1 MSVDENVNRKI
12 RDLRKKIC
20 IRENIRFFKLL
31 KNTDIMALA
40 TEPFPNSADE
50 VRDRIEDLDT
60 ISDYW
65 NEFLQELSEIFGIE
79 YQSDDSGIF
88 NYNLPDI
95 EFTQIEEEVSIS
107 SEGSPEFLDNNDE
120 NYVNENFNVI
130 YDDVSVD
137 EYIFEPIEQIYD
149 GDIYKDTRR
158 SRYLNISSS
167 IFFMKIWW
175 KLYKE
180 KKFFSE
186 ISSKYP
192 LTKQQKVAVLSNE
205 NRNLV
210 VAGAGTGK
218 THLMIAKANYL
229 LQKRKLNE
237 NDILLLAF
245 NNDAAA
251 QLRDRGK
258 ESIGVSLNAFTFHAY
273 GKNLSKDLDVSLN
286 PDEEDRDVKK
296 PKWIQELIDS
306 LPANHPITKKIIYY
320 FYEYLIPP
328 PSPKMDYKSI
338 NEYQNYIKNI
348 QKRTLSGDKVKSYG
362 ELLIANF
369 LTVHGVDFEYEA
381 KFNSQSISY
390 TYRPDFTVYKDG
402 RRDKPII
409 IEFFGID
416 KDGNVKPGVLPER
429 YKNLTQKKLELHN
442 NEGSDFISL
451 YYYEQQEGILLKNL
465 QKELS
470 KRGVRLDRLPD
481 EILLDK
487 FNKSQYFTLFAQ
499 LSSEFLSQ
507 YKSNQHNIKD
517 LIRKAD
523 GDERT
528 LAFLEIFNWIKDN
541 YAKYLEENN
550 LRDFADM
557 INDGTKALIEK
568 NVKTSWKWIIV
579 DEFQDI
585 SAGRLRFIQ
594 ALLQQNPEAKL
605 MVVGDDWQA
614 IYRFAGSDI
623 NLVTKFEKYFGKS
636 VEFKLTKSFRFNSQI
651 KELSQKF
658 IQENPIQK
666 KKNISVDKKED
677 PYKNWIHW
685 SAQGL
690 TPEKR
695 SKKILEVV
703 KKMKNELKL
712 NGDLLILARYNH
724 NLPKGPELSQISSI
738 WGENFKFMTVHRAK
752 GQEADFVLLVDLISG
767 VYGFPAVQSD
777 DPILNLVLASSGP
790 EDLLMHGEERRL
802 FYVAMT
808 RAKQEVHIISDVP
821 NPSIFVDEV
830 LSYGT

>member
-1 MSVDENVNRKI
+1 MSVDENVNKKI
-12 RDLRKKIC
+12 RELRKKIC
-20 IRENIRFFKLL
+20 DRENIRIFKFL
-31 KNTDIMALA
+31 KNTDILAIA
-40 TEPFPNSADE
+40 TEPFPNSEEE
-50 VRDRIEDLDT
+50 VRDRIDNLDT
-60 ISDYW
+60 ISNFW
-65 NEFLQELSEIFGIE
+65 SEFLQELSEILGIE
-79 YQSDDSGIF
+79 YQSDNSGTL
-88 NYNLPDI
+88 NYNLLDD
-95 EFTQIEEEVSIS
+95 ELTQTEDEISIS
-107 SEGSPEFLDNNDE
+107 SEGTPEFIDNDE
-120 NYVNENFNVI
+120 GNLDKESFDI
-130 YDDVSVD
+130 TYDDVSVD

-149 GDIYKDTRR
+149 GDIDKDTWK
-158 SRYLNISSS
+158 SRYLDVSSS
-167 IFFMKIWW
+167 IFFIKIWW
-175 KLYKE
+175 RLYKE

-186 ISSKYP
+186 ISSQYP

-205 NRNLV
+205 KRNLV

-229 LQKRKLNE
+229 LQKQKLNE

-251 QLRDRGK
+251 QLRDRGR
-258 ESIGVSLNAFTFHAY
+258 ESIGVRLNAFTFHAY
-273 GKNLSKDLDVSLN
+273 GKNLSKDLELSLN
-286 PDEEDRDVKK
+286 PDEEDRDIKK
-296 PKWIQELIDS
+296 PKWIQELLDS
-306 LPANHPITKKIIYY
+306 LPVNHPITKKIIYY
-320 FYEYLIPP
+320 FAEYLIPP

-348 QKRTLSGDKVKSYG
+348 QKRALSGDKVKSYG

-369 LTVHGVDFEYEA
+369 LSVHGVSFEYEA
-381 KFNSQSISY
+381 KFKSQNITY
-390 TYRPDFTVYKDG
+390 TYRPDFTVFKDG
-402 RRDKPII
+402 RKDQPII

-416 KDGNVKPGVLPER
+416 KDGNVKPGILPER
-429 YKNLTQKKLELHN
+429 YKNLTQKKIELHN

-451 YYYEQQEGILLKNL
+451 YYYHQQEGSLLKNL
-465 QKELS
+465 QKELL
-470 KRGVRLDRLPD
+470 KRGVKLERLPD
-481 EILLDK
+481 EILLEK

-517 LIRKAD
+517 LILKAD
-523 GDERT
+523 GDKRT
-528 LAFLEIFNWIKDN
+528 LAFLEIFGWIKDN
-541 YAKYLEENN
+541 YAKYLDENN
-550 LRDFADM
+550 LRDFSDM
-557 INDGTKALIEK
+557 INDGTKSLLEEK
-568 NVKTSWKWIIV
+568 VKTSWKWIIV

-585 SAGRLRFIQ
+585 SAGRLRLIK

-677 PYKNWIHW
+677 PFKNWIHW

-695 SKKILEVV
+695 SQKILEVV
-703 KKMKNELKL
+703 KKMKTELKL

-724 NLPKGPELSQISSI
+724 NLPKGPELTQISDI

-752 GQEADFVLLVDLISG
+752 GQEADYVLLVDLISG

-808 RAKQEVHIISDVP
+808 RAKQEVHIITDVP

>member
-1 MSVDENVNRKI
+1 
-12 RDLRKKIC
+12 
-20 IRENIRFFKLL
+20 
-31 KNTDIMALA
+31 MAM
-40 TEPFPNSADE
+40 
-50 VRDRIEDLDT
+50 
-60 ISDYW
+60 
-65 NEFLQELSEIFGIE
+65 LS
-79 YQSDDSGIF
+79 Q
-88 NYNLPDI
+88 
-95 EFTQIEEEVSIS
+95 
-107 SEGSPEFLDNNDE
+107 
-120 NYVNENFNVI
+120 
-130 YDDVSVD
+130 
-137 EYIFEPIEQIYD
+137 
-149 GDIYKDTRR
+149 
-158 SRYLNISSS
+158 
-167 IFFMKIWW
+167 
-175 KLYKE
+175 
-180 KKFFSE
+180 
-186 ISSKYP
+186 
-192 LTKQQKVAVLSNE
+192 
-205 NRNLV
+205 
-210 VAGAGTGK
+210 
-218 THLMIAKANYL
+218 
-229 LQKRKLNE
+229 
-237 NDILLLAF
+237 
-245 NNDAAA
+245 
-251 QLRDRGK
+251 
-258 ESIGVSLNAFTFHAY
+258 
-273 GKNLSKDLDVSLN
+273 
-286 PDEEDRDVKK
+286 
-296 PKWIQELIDS
+296 
-306 LPANHPITKKIIYY
+306 
-320 FYEYLIPP
+320 
-328 PSPKMDYKSI
+328 
-338 NEYQNYIKNI
+338 
-348 QKRTLSGDKVKSYG
+348 
-362 ELLIANF
+362 
-369 LTVHGVDFEYEA
+369 
-381 KFNSQSISY
+381 
-390 TYRPDFTVYKDG
+390 
-402 RRDKPII
+402 
-409 IEFFGID
+409 EFFQ
-416 KDGNVKPGVLPER
+416 R
-429 YKNLTQKKLELHN
+429 YKKLTQKKLELHN
-442 NEGSDFISL
+442 NEDSDFISL

-481 EILLDK
+481 EILLDQ

-541 YAKYLEENN
+541 YTKYLEENN

-557 INDGTKALIEK
+557 INDGTKALIE
-568 NVKTSWKWIIV
+568 NNIKTSWKWIIV

-594 ALLQQNPEAKL
+594 ALLHQNPEAKL

-695 SKKILEVV
+695 SEKILEVI

-724 NLPKGPELSQISSI
+724 NLPKGPELSQISKI